1 MESSPEEEEE
11 LLSDLK
17 ISETD
22 EERDIMDIASE
33 PTASTAEIRPV
44 RRRCRIVRTT
54 TTETAVTEETEGLRK
69 MENGRT
75 LKFVPRPAVPTP
87 SKAEL
92 LRKQAED
99 ISIRGNPCIS
109 ILKAQNRLL
118 VRINAIFTSFLIF
131 FLLLTLVFQSRT
143 IHFVGYILRIMIR
156 LKLNLG
162 LKYRYTGTFRVFVYF
177 IFFVGPISS
186 FLSRLISV

>member
-131 FLLLTLVFQSRT
+131 FCF
-143 IHFVGYILRIMIR
+143 
-156 LKLNLG
+156 
-162 LKYRYTGTFRVFVYF
+162 
-177 IFFVGPISS
+177 
-186 FLSRLISV
+186 